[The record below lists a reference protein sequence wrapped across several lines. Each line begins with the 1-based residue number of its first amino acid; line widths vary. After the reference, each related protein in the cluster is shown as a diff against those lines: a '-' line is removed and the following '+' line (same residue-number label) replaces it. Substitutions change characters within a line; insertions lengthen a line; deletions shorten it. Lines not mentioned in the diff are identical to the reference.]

1 METQII
7 ELSYALDTL
16 YFLVMGAFVMWM
28 AAGFTM
34 LESGL
39 VRAKNTAEILTKN
52 IALYSIACIM
62 YMIIGYNLMYPSGGT
77 GIIPDLSFFLGGDN
91 SVEDVVN
98 SGGDIYYSG
107 IADHFFQVVFVAT
120 ACSII
125 SGAVAERMK
134 LWPFL
139 LFCVFMTSVIYPVQ
153 GYWKWGGGFLDE
165 AGFSDFAGSGVV
177 HLCGA
182 AAALSGVLILGSRQ
196 GKYKDGKV
204 QAMPGANLP
213 LATLGTFILWL
224 GWFGFNGGSELIISN
239 VSEANAVSMIFVN
252 TNLAAAGGV
261 MGALIISKIM
271 FGKSDLT
278 MALNGAIGGL
288 VSITAEPLAP
298 TPGLALMIGFIG
310 GLIVVFS
317 IVVLDRMQI
326 DDPVGAISAHG
337 TCGIWGLLAVALTGG
352 SLGAQVYGTIVIF
365 LWTFITSMIVWIIIK
380 KVLGLRVS
388 EEEEEEGVDISECG
402 LEAYPEF
409 SKSLESAPSVY
420 PKNS

>member
-1 METQII
+1 METQLI
-7 ELSYALDTL
+7 ELAYALDTL

-52 IALYSIACIM
+52 ISLYSIAVIM
-62 YMIIGYNLMYPSGGT
+62 YMVVGYNLMYPAGGS
-77 GIIPDLSFFLGGDN
+77 GIIPDLAFFLGSDN
-91 SVEDVVN
+91 TVEAVVA
-98 SGGDIYYSG
+98 SGGDVYYSG
-107 IADHFFQVVFVAT
+107 MSDHFFQVVFVAT

-139 LFCVFMTSVIYPVQ
+139 LFCVFMTSIIYPVQ
-153 GYWKWGGGFLDE
+153 GYWKWGGGFLDA
-165 AGFSDFAGSGVV
+165 AGFADFAGSGVV

-182 AAALSGVLILGSRQ
+182 AAALAGVMVLGARK
-196 GKYKDGKV
+196 GKYKDGKP

-224 GWFGFNGGSELIISN
+224 GWFGFNGGSELIVSN
-239 VSEANAVSMIFVN
+239 VAEANAVSLIFVN

-261 MGALIISKIM
+261 MGALILSKLM

-278 MALNGAIGGL
+278 MALNGAIAGL

-298 TPGLALMIGFIG
+298 TPGLALIIGFIG

-317 IVVLDRMQI
+317 IITLDKMHM

-337 TCGIWGLLAVALTGG
+337 TAGIWGLLAVTLTGG
-352 SLGAQVYGTIVIF
+352 SLGAQLYGIIVIF
-365 LWTFITSMIVWIIIK
+365 LWTFVVSFIFWKIIDSIY
-380 KVLGLRVS
+380 GLRVT

-409 SKSLESAPSVY
+409 SKQFDSAPSVY
-420 PKNS
+420 PKK

>member
-1 METQII
+1 METQLV
-7 ELSYALDTL
+7 ELAYALDTL

-52 IALYSIACIM
+52 ISLYSIACIM
-62 YMIIGYNLMYPSGGT
+62 YMIVGYNLMYPAGGSG
-77 GIIPDLSFFLGGDN
+77 IMPDLTFFLGGDN
-91 SVEDVVN
+91 TSEEVIK
-98 SGGDIYYSG
+98 SGGDIYYSNMS
-107 IADHFFQVVFVAT
+107 DHFFQVVFVAT

-139 LFCVFMTSVIYPVQ
+139 LFCVFMTSVIYPIQ
-153 GYWKWGGGFLDE
+153 GYWKWGGGFLDA

-182 AAALSGVLILGSRQ
+182 AAALAGVMVLGSRS
-196 GKYKDGKV
+196 GKYGSDGKV
-204 QAMPGANLP
+204 FAMPGSNLP

-239 VSEANAVSMIFVN
+239 VSEANAVSIIFVN

-261 MGALIISKIM
+261 MGALILSKLK

-278 MALNGAIGGL
+278 MALNGAII
-288 VSITAEPLAP
+288 S
-298 TPGLALMIGFIG
+298 
-310 GLIVVFS
+310 
-317 IVVLDRMQI
+317 LDKMKI

-337 TCGIWGLLAVALTGG
+337 TCGIWGLLAVSLTGG
-352 SLGAQVYGTIVIF
+352 SLSAQIFGILVIF
-365 LWTFITSMIVWIIIK
+365 LWTFIASLIIWSIIK
-380 KVLGLRVS
+380 MMFGLRVS
-388 EEEEEEGVDISECG
+388 ADEEEEGVDITECG

-409 SKSLESAPSVY
+409 SKSLDSAPSVY
-420 PKNS
+420 PTK

>member
-1 METQII
+1 METQLI
-7 ELSYALDTL
+7 ELAYALDTL

-52 IALYSIACIM
+52 ISLYSIAVIM
-62 YMIIGYNLMYPSGGT
+62 YMVVGYNLMYPAGGS
-77 GIIPDLSFFLGGDN
+77 GIIPDLAFFLGSDN
-91 SVEDVVN
+91 TVEAVVA
-98 SGGDIYYSG
+98 SGGDVYYSG
-107 IADHFFQVVFVAT
+107 MSDHFFQVVFVAT

-139 LFCVFMTSVIYPVQ
+139 LFCVFMTSIIYPVQ
-153 GYWKWGGGFLDE
+153 GYWKWGGGFLDA
-165 AGFSDFAGSGVV
+165 AGFADFAGSGVV

-182 AAALSGVLILGSRQ
+182 AAALAGVIVLGARK
-196 GKYKDGKV
+196 GKYKDGKP

-224 GWFGFNGGSELIISN
+224 GWFGFNGGSELIVSN
-239 VSEANAVSMIFVN
+239 VAEANAVSLIFVN

-261 MGALIISKIM
+261 MGALILSKLM

-278 MALNGAIGGL
+278 MALNGAIAGL

-298 TPGLALMIGFIG
+298 TPGLALIIGFIG

-317 IVVLDRMQI
+317 IITLDKMHM

-337 TCGIWGLLAVALTGG
+337 TAGVWGLLAVTLTGG
-352 SLGAQVYGTIVIF
+352 SLGAQLYGIIVIF
-365 LWTFITSMIVWIIIK
+365 LWTFVVSFIFWKIIDSIY
-380 KVLGLRVS
+380 GLRVT

-409 SKSLESAPSVY
+409 SKQFDSAPSVY
-420 PKNS
+420 PKK

>member
-1 METQII
+1 METQLI
-7 ELSYALDTL
+7 ELAYALDTL

-52 IALYSIACIM
+52 ISLYSIAVIM
-62 YMIIGYNLMYPSGGT
+62 YMVVGYNLMYPAGGS
-77 GIIPDLSFFLGGDN
+77 GIIPDLAFFLGSDN
-91 SVEDVVN
+91 TVEAVVA
-98 SGGDIYYSG
+98 SGGDVYYSG
-107 IADHFFQVVFVAT
+107 MSDHFFQVVFVAT

-139 LFCVFMTSVIYPVQ
+139 LFCVFMTSIIYPVQ
-153 GYWKWGGGFLDE
+153 GYWKWGGGFLDA
-165 AGFSDFAGSGVV
+165 AGFADFAGSGVV

-182 AAALSGVLILGSRQ
+182 TAALAGVMVLGARK
-196 GKYKDGKV
+196 GKYKDGKP

-224 GWFGFNGGSELIISN
+224 GWFGFNGGSELIVSN
-239 VSEANAVSMIFVN
+239 VAEANAVSLIFVN

-261 MGALIISKIM
+261 MGALILSKLM
-271 FGKSDLT
+271 FGRSDLT
-278 MALNGAIGGL
+278 MALNGAIAGL

-298 TPGLALMIGFIG
+298 TPGLALIIGFIG

-317 IVVLDRMQI
+317 IITLDKMHI

-337 TCGIWGLLAVALTGG
+337 TAGVWGLLAVTLTGG
-352 SLGAQVYGTIVIF
+352 SLGAQLYGIIVIF
-365 LWTFITSMIVWIIIK
+365 LWTFIVSYIFWKIIDSIY
-380 KVLGLRVS
+380 GLRVT

-409 SKSLESAPSVY
+409 SKQLDSAPSVY
-420 PKNS
+420 PKK

>member
-1 METQII
+1 METQLV
-7 ELSYALDTL
+7 ELAYALDTL

-52 IALYSIACIM
+52 ISLYSISCIM
-62 YMIIGYNLMYPSGGT
+62 YMIVGYNLMYPAGGSG
-77 GIIPDLSFFLGGDN
+77 IMPDLTFFLGGDN
-91 SVEDVVN
+91 TSEEVIK
-98 SGGDIYYSG
+98 SGGDIYYSNMS
-107 IADHFFQVVFVAT
+107 DHFFQVVFVAT

-139 LFCVFMTSVIYPVQ
+139 LFCVFMTSVIYPIQ
-153 GYWKWGGGFLDE
+153 GYWKWGGGFLDA

-182 AAALSGVLILGSRQ
+182 AAALAGVMVLGSRS
-196 GKYKDGKV
+196 GKYGAGGKV
-204 QAMPGANLP
+204 FAMPGSNLP

-224 GWFGFNGGSELIISN
+224 GWFGFNAGSELIISN
-239 VSEANAVSMIFVN
+239 VSEANAVSIIFVN

-261 MGALIISKIM
+261 MGALILSKLM

-298 TPGLALMIGFIG
+298 TPGLALIIGLIG
-310 GLIVVFS
+310 GIIVVFS
-317 IVVLDRMQI
+317 IISLDKMKI

-337 TCGIWGLLAVALTGG
+337 TCGIWGLLAVSLTGG
-352 SLGAQVYGTIVIF
+352 SLSAQIFGILVIF
-365 LWTFITSMIVWIIIK
+365 LWTFIASLIIWSIIK
-380 KVLGLRVS
+380 IMFGLRVS
-388 EEEEEEGVDISECG
+388 AEEEEEGVDITECG

-409 SKSLESAPSVY
+409 SKSLDSAPSVY
-420 PKNS
+420 PTK

>member
-1 METQII
+1 METQLI
-7 ELSYALDTL
+7 ELAYALDTL

-52 IALYSIACIM
+52 ISLYSIAVIM
-62 YMIIGYNLMYPSGGT
+62 YMVVGYNLMYPAGGS
-77 GIIPDLSFFLGGDN
+77 GIIPDLAFFLGSDN
-91 SVEDVVN
+91 TVEAVVA
-98 SGGDIYYSG
+98 SGGDVYYSG
-107 IADHFFQVVFVAT
+107 MSDHFFQVVFVAT

-139 LFCVFMTSVIYPVQ
+139 LFCVFMTSIIYPVQ
-153 GYWKWGGGFLDE
+153 GYWKWGGGFLDA
-165 AGFSDFAGSGVV
+165 AGFADFTGSGVV

-182 AAALSGVLILGSRQ
+182 AAALAGVMVLGARK
-196 GKYKDGKV
+196 GKYKDGKP

-224 GWFGFNGGSELIISN
+224 GWFGFNGGSELIVSN
-239 VSEANAVSMIFVN
+239 VAEANAVSLIFVN

-261 MGALIISKIM
+261 MGALILSKLM

-278 MALNGAIGGL
+278 MALNGAIAGL

-298 TPGLALMIGFIG
+298 TPGLALIIGFIG

-317 IVVLDRMQI
+317 IITLDKMHM

-337 TCGIWGLLAVALTGG
+337 TAGIWGLLAVTLTGG
-352 SLGAQVYGTIVIF
+352 SLGAQLYGIIVIF
-365 LWTFITSMIVWIIIK
+365 LWTFVVSFIFWKIIDSIY
-380 KVLGLRVS
+380 GLRVT

-409 SKSLESAPSVY
+409 SKQFDSAPSVY
-420 PKNS
+420 PKK